1 MSRDMLF
8 AIGAGV
14 LSAVAGVAFL
24 SRSTG
29 ALLFVYLASLPL
41 FMAGLALGPR
51 KPESQCL
58 KPEYFRPQ
66 DASDEVGTF
75 EDTIPLPIE

>member
-1 MSRDMLF
+1 MRTNGKESPGTCGDCSF
-8 AIGAGV
+8 FQPGIGGGDRIFCRA
-14 LSAVAGVAFL
+14 
-24 SRSTG
+24 
-29 ALLFVYLASLPL
+29 PL
-41 FMAGLALGPR
+41 GLALGPR